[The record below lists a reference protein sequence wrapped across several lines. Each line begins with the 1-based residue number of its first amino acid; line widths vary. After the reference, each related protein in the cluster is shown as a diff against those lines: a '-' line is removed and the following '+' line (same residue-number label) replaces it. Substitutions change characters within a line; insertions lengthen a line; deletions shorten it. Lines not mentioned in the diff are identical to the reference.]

1 MTVIAIANQKGG
13 VGKTTTAITLAHGA
27 ALQGIKTLLVDLDPQ
42 GHVALGLGLS
52 PAGDLSRWLVAGSP
66 TSEVAVPARENLWV
80 IRGDK
85 STAFVKTHLLSI
97 PWGAFTLSNALDA
110 HEYELIILDCAPSVD
125 ILHTAALLAAD
136 WLLVPTQLDQ
146 FSVAGIV
153 EIRRTLI
160 SLTQRTNCA
169 LAGVIPT
176 LYDRTTRE
184 KHDQLVNLA
193 DELGTLIWP
202 PIPRDAKCP
211 VAQRQGQTL
220 WEYAK
225 SCRALIGYQNG
236 NGKLVGG
243 YRQVLERL
251 MGLL

>member
-1 MTVIAIANQKGG
+1 MIIAIANQKGG

-42 GHVALGLGLS
+42 GHVSLGLGMF
-52 PAGDLSRWLVAGSP
+52 PAGDLNLWLTQNAPMS
-66 TSEVAVPARENLWV
+66 SVAVLARENLWV

-85 STAFVKTHLLSI
+85 TTAIVKTHLLSD
-97 PWGAFTLSNALDA
+97 PLGAFTLSNVLEA
-110 HEYELIILDCAPSVD
+110 HEFDLIILDCAPSVD

-153 EIRRTLI
+153 EIRRTLT
-160 SLTQRTNCA
+160 SLTQRTSCA

-193 DELGTLIWP
+193 DELGTLVWP
-202 PIPRDAKCP
+202 PIPRDARCP

-251 MGLL
+251 MSLI